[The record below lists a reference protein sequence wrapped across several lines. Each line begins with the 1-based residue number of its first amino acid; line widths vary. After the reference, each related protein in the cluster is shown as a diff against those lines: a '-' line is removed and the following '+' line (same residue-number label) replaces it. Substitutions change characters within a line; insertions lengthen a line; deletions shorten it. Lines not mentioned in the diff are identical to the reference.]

1 MKKVVSREK
10 EPNTCG
16 FLQKSKVQKTAV
28 HHLAPLSNPNLVDPN
43 KKFNKIL
50 KLLVKTF
57 REISQNILRWACKFL
72 LLIMLVNLYPPKKK

>member
-28 HHLAPLSNPNLVDPN
+28 LLLPPLSNPNLVDPN

-57 REISQNILRWACKFL
+57 REISQNILR
-72 LLIMLVNLYPPKKK
+72 